1 MKLILKNIKIG
12 LQIEFEDK
20 IIKEFEKIA
29 LKFYPNEIGGYLM
42 GYYTENKSKAVVVKQ
57 LVSSNFE
64 NSPTS
69 FKHIVDQDLKETFIR
84 IFNEEKIHYL
94 GEWHTHPNSN
104 SNYSLT
110 DFNALKKI
118 AKNKDSNI
126 ENPILL
132 IIGFDKKGIIDY
144 TFNVYYNNKLLKY
157 E

>member
-1 MKLILKNIKIG
+1 MVLNNRIIG
-12 LQIEFEDK
+12 LQIEFEDE

-29 LKFYPNEIGGYLM
+29 LEFYPNEIGGYLM
-42 GYYTENKSKAVVVKQ
+42 GYYTKDRSKAVIVKQ
-57 LVSSNFE
+57 ILASNFE

-69 FKHIVDQDLKETFIR
+69 FKHNVDQELKETFIR
-84 IFNEEKIHYL
+84 MFNEEKIHYL

-118 AKNKDSNI
+118 AENKKSNI

-132 IIGFDKKGIIDY
+132 IIGFDKKGINDY
-144 TFNVYYNNKLLKY
+144 TFNVFYNNKLLKY